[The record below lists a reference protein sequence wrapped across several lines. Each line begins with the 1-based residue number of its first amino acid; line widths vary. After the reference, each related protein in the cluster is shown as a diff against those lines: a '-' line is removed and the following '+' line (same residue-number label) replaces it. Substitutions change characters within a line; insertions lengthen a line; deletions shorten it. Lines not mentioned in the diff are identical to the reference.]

1 MCQVSIPYLK
11 INNSNSLTWFV
22 SPTSCKALSRHYT
35 FYSLDNI
42 PNRAVRKAFWYLS
55 FIDEKTKGKWG
66 ISTEMT
72 FKTFKTSEKIL
83 SECSKWP
90 PKWRGEKFR
99 VHQQQQQKMKWC
111 KHAICTLKSLT
122 VVLND
127 VSHSFLRQRGSVG
140 RVLNIFN
147 YRFQIGENENRW
159 VKYMLVEQLKASKIH
174 YTFGSMEDS
183 KRQLLELRR
192 THSPLTHT
200 RVTPEFSVL
209 FLPNPPC
216 LCVSGKQIEN
226 KT

>member
-1 MCQVSIPYLK
+1 MRKLRVNEVLAQR
-11 INNSNSLTWFV
+11 W
-22 SPTSCKALSRHYT
+22 LSRLSKHQRKYLQNVANDPQNGGGK
-35 FYSLDNI
+35 SLE
-42 PNRAVRKAFWYLS
+42 F
-55 FIDEKTKGKWG
+55 
-66 ISTEMT
+66 
-72 FKTFKTSEKIL
+72 TSNNNK
-83 SECSKWP
+83 
-90 PKWRGEKFR
+90 
-99 VHQQQQQKMKWC
+99 KMKWY
-111 KHAICTLKSLT
+111 KHAICTLKNLT

-192 THSPLTHT
+192 THSSLTHT

-216 LCVSGKQIEN
+216 LCVSGK
-226 KT
+226 